1 VLVRAS
7 WPAIHPA
14 GYPRRRAGLRKGE
27 LFGLRKTDV
36 DLEIGAIMV
45 KRSYNRVTTKGKRSD
60 AIPIAAELRPYL
72 QHALEVSP
80 SELVFPRED
89 GSMQAET
96 TQLEMPLRRAL
107 RRAGL
112 VSGYRHK
119 CRKQGC
125 GYVVAATDGG
135 IRTCP
140 RHDHKLWVTAVV
152 RPIRFHDLRHT
163 TGSLLTMRGANTRF
177 VQRIMRHSDP
187 RMTERYSHFDPDY
200 LHSKLDELM
209 RFQPAKPKPDP
220 EPVVATAA
228 VAAPAADP
236 AAFSTRFLPDAPE
249 GVSEAHADSTE
260 PSAIPVLGGERDTG
274 FEPATFSLGS

>member
-1 VLVRAS
+1 
-7 WPAIHPA
+7 
-14 GYPRRRAGLRKGE
+14 
-27 LFGLRKTDV
+27 
-36 DLEIGAIMV
+36 
-45 KRSYNRVTTKGKRSD
+45 
-60 AIPIAAELRPYL
+60 
-72 QHALEVSP
+72 
-80 SELVFPRED
+80 
-89 GSMQAET
+89 MQPET
-96 TQLEMPLRRAL
+96 MQLEMPLRRAP

-112 VSGYRHK
+112 VSGYRHT
-119 CRKQGC
+119 CRKEGC
-125 GYVVAATDGG
+125 GYVGAATDAG

-209 RFQPAKPKPDP
+209 RFQPSKPTPDP
-220 EPVVATAA
+220 EPVAAA

-236 AAFSTRFLPDAPE
+236 AALSTQFLPDAAE
-249 GVSEAHADSTE
+249 GGSEPHAGPAGPSGFRYLRWCGFSGLFWCYSAWEADTLPTELIPRECVLCRDFLGMST
-260 PSAIPVLGGERDTG
+260 A
-274 FEPATFSLGS
+274 